1 MRSSHLSSF
10 SIRLAAQLWESIR
23 METEGRSNVI
33 NFLRKNGKICIRNLE
48 RYTWQT
54 FDACVLLFDLETF

>member
-1 MRSSHLSSF
+1 
-10 SIRLAAQLWESIR
+10 